1 MSHHLA
7 WCVSLGFSIH
17 HSTTACSEKP
27 RKSNGK
33 ALSHGFRTINNALA
47 SEFFT
52 NFPFSLFSLKHC
64 SYFTICYSFSTPNGT
79 RKKNG
84 ISHIQLAQR
93 KNCCQQ
99 ATTRWKKKKKIL
111 TAEII
116 NQTSTPVK
124 PLILWRCPFSFYFVS
139 LPANAR
145 LLYVYVGFAGCWE
158 GSFHLKFGMIKNCF
172 LCVFL
177 VSSSLVIFRSNLLK
191 IYQNPVLFSAFS
203 DLHLFY
209 FFLKDFFL
217 FVVC

>member
-1 MSHHLA
+1 MLLLYHLLQFFHPKRHTKKKWDLA
-7 WCVSLGFSIH
+7 Y
-17 HSTTACSEKP
+17 TASAEEKLLP
-27 RKSNGK
+27 TG
-33 ALSHGFRTINNALA
+33 NNPM
-47 SEFFT
+47 E
-52 NFPFSLFSLKHC
+52 
-64 SYFTICYSFSTPNGT
+64 
-79 RKKNG
+79 
-84 ISHIQLAQR
+84 
-93 KNCCQQ
+93 
-99 ATTRWKKKKKIL
+99 KKKKIL

-177 VSSSLVIFRSNLLK
+177 DSSSLVIFRSNLLK